1 MKGFTNT
8 NIYVEGK
15 GIIKTSLEIENI
27 EMKFINYE
35 IDKTKKLK
43 RIVRKVGE

>member
-1 MKGFTNT
+1 MKFES
-8 NIYVEGK
+8 IS
-15 GIIKTSLEIENI
+15 IKNFRNIENI
-27 EMKFINYE
+27 EIKFINYE